1 MSDTPLTEETKQP
14 EQENANTTPVGDE
27 EIKYEATPE
36 FQGIGKNLKPITRHA
51 QLISDDEYIQQRL
64 IPQRDYF
71 DRKSSFNQRK
81 YKLLKRWEF
90 ILAASIPV
98 VISLSTMGAVENT
111 AIITHTVLIDGKAV
125 PQPFLSLSSVFQI
138 MAAAAGVIL
147 VILNKLLE
155 LEEYYKNWKEYRL
168 TNEQLEQERMLY
180 LTRTEPYDE
189 ENAFPMLVE
198 RVEGTL
204 AKQVQRWR
212 QVPKQ
217 QNDLLQKALDSLD
230 RQSKKFEGGTKN
242 TES

>member
-1 MSDTPLTEETKQP
+1 MSENTINEEPKQDSTETGQ
-14 EQENANTTPVGDE
+14 NNTDNE
-27 EIKYEATPE
+27 EKVQYEAAPE
-36 FQGIGKNLKPITRHA
+36 FQGIAKNVKPLTRNA
-51 QLISDDEYIQQRL
+51 PLISDLEYIEQRL
-64 IPQRDYF
+64 LPQRDYF
-71 DRKSSFNQRK
+71 DRKSSFNQKK
-81 YKLLKRWEF
+81 YKLTKRWEF

-138 MAAAAGVIL
+138 CAAAAGVIL
-147 VILNKLLE
+147 VILNKMLE

-168 TNEQLEQERMLY
+168 TNEQLEQERLLY

-189 ENAFPMLVE
+189 ENAFPMFVE
-198 RVEGTL
+198 RVEGLL

-230 RQSKKFEGGTKN
+230 KQSRKLEDGTKV
-242 TES
+242 